1 MQDMVTDGDGY
12 SDALRSAMHKTIRKV
27 SEDIESM
34 GFNTA
39 IAAMMKLVNQIYAN
53 GSITRGEYRTLL
65 ILLNPFAPHITE
77 ELFEQLGLGVLNE
90 QAWPEYDPALCVDEQ
105 VEIVVQICG
114 KIKSKLMI
122 PTGADEA
129 TAVEMALADEKVQEA
144 LAGKTIRKQIY
155 VQNKLVNFVAN

>member
-1 MQDMVTDGDGY
+1 MNRPIRI
-12 SDALRSAMHKTIRKV
+12 ALTKGRLEKDTVGM
-27 SEDIESM
+27 
-34 GFNTA
+34 
-39 IAAMMKLVNQIYAN
+39 
-53 GSITRGEYRTLL
+53 
-65 ILLNPFAPHITE
+65 
-77 ELFEQLGLGVLNE
+77 FEQLGLGVLNE
-90 QAWPEYDPALCVDEQ
+90 QTWPEYDPALCVDEK

-129 TAVEMALADEKVQEA
+129 TAVAMALADEKVQEA

>member
-1 MQDMVTDGDGY
+1 
-12 SDALRSAMHKTIRKV
+12 
-27 SEDIESM
+27 M

-39 IAAMMKLVNQIYAN
+39 IAAMMKLVNKIYAV
-53 GSITRGEYRTLL
+53 GSITKGELRTLL

-90 QAWPEYDPALCVDEQ
+90 QTWPEYDPALCVDEQ
-105 VEIVVQICG
+105 VEIVVQLCG

-122 PTGADEA
+122 PTGADEETVVA
-129 TAVEMALADEKVQEA
+129 MAQEDPKVQEA
-144 LAGKTIRKQIY
+144 LEGKTIRKQIY

>member
-1 MQDMVTDGDGY
+1 MNLSTDIKYLQGVGPQRAELLTKEIGIKTMGDMLSYYPYRYVDRSKIYRIREIDGN
-12 SDALRSAMHKTIRKV
+12 MH
-27 SEDIESM
+27 
-34 GFNTA
+34 
-39 IAAMMKLVNQIYAN
+39 Y
-53 GSITRGEYRTLL
+53 
-65 ILLNPFAPHITE
+65 
-77 ELFEQLGLGVLNE
+77 
-90 QAWPEYDPALCVDEQ
+90 
-105 VEIVVQICG
+105 VQICG